1 MLIPARIKSTSG
13 FSNDVINIT
22 VGSANSFNTNRFGN
36 NFVPSFNSSEI
47 HVDIKRN
54 QPPLIKITVPEQT
67 PLGIYTVP
75 LIATIKE
82 PSMAT
87 TTKPTFIAPL
97 GGALDPKFSLSKK
110 YPTVGYLTQP
120 VNLTVTITPPM
131 DIEDQFKEFWA
142 TYGQFISIFAG
153 AFVGAFAREMFGIV
167 KRKKRKKEKMI
178 CSSVFFYFRRLK
190 CKRIEI
196 LV

>member
-47 HVDIKRN
+47 HVNIKRN

-87 TTKPTFIAPL
+87 TTKPTFIAP
-97 GGALDPKFSLSKK
+97 
-110 YPTVGYLTQP
+110 
-120 VNLTVTITPPM
+120 
-131 DIEDQFKEFWA
+131 
-142 TYGQFISIFAG
+142 
-153 AFVGAFAREMFGIV
+153 
-167 KRKKRKKEKMI
+167 
-178 CSSVFFYFRRLK
+178 
-190 CKRIEI
+190 
-196 LV
+196 